1 MKTSVINRF
10 LNKELTGDELKVF
23 QTEINR
29 EEDAFMQYLE
39 RDWEAFEDTHELP
52 GHIWNNLELQIKPIK
67 SKSKTSKEFRL
78 HWFAKVA
85 ASLLLLTSAWF
96 VFRSSEDTNTATV
109 NYDSPAMVTH
119 TNDSD
124 RPETVMLKDGTKVLL
139 GAYSI
144 LSHYENFNDR
154 YRVVH
159 LEGEAFFETNNL
171 NQRPFIVISQN
182 ITAICRGNEFSV
194 SAFKDSEEIN
204 VVSASGHIE
213 VAQND
218 RLNSEYNKVAVESCQ
233 RYSFNKSNQQYLIGR
248 VSECE
253 FDEKVRSMKTEASPR
268 TVVML

>member
-1 MKTSVINRF
+1 MKVKTSGIERF
-10 LNKELTGDELKVF
+10 LNKELSGDELKVF

-29 EEDAFMQYLE
+29 EGDAFIHHLE
-39 RDWEAFEDTHELP
+39 QDWETFEVTHELP
-52 GHIWNNLELQIKPIK
+52 DHIWNNLESQIKPLK
-67 SKSKTSKEFRL
+67 SNVKKTKEFRL

-85 ASLLLLTSAWF
+85 ASLLILTSVWF
-96 VFRSSEDTNTATV
+96 VFRSSDVIYTEHS
-109 NYDSPAMVTH
+109 DSPAMVTH
-119 TNDSD
+119 INKSD

-139 GAYSI
+139 GGHSK
-144 LSHYENFNDR
+144 LSHYDNFNDR

-159 LEGEAFFETNNL
+159 LEGEAFFETNSQ

-194 SAFKDSEEIN
+194 SALKDSEEIN

-233 RYSFNKSNQQYLIGR
+233 RYSFNKSSQQYLIGR

-253 FDEKVRSMKTEASPR
+253 FDEKVRSMKTDASPR
-268 TVVML
+268 AVVML